1 MIRRR
6 ALLSRTGIQS
16 SCRRLNPEGDMRQ
29 EIIPTIDYR
38 RGRVRILDQTLLPE
52 REEIIELDSPGKV
65 AEAIRS
71 LRVRGAPAI
80 GIAAAYGVLIAIE
93 ELLMRVSAGTAGYRF
108 DRDEGLVGGEIT
120 GADLQKIEAVV
131 GESMRMMSETRPTA
145 ANLFWALERMRDAAV
160 GSDAAELCR
169 NAAGAAFR
177 IHAEEL
183 EIERAI
189 GEQGAPLIGEGMRI
203 LTHCNAG
210 GLATAGYGTALAL
223 LYTAYE
229 AGRRFRVFADETR
242 PLLQGSRLTA
252 WELLRRGIDVTVL
265 CDSAAASLLSSDGID
280 MVLVGADR
288 IAANGDFANKV
299 GTLSLA
305 VLCEKFGVPL
315 YVAAPWSTFDTSL
328 QSGSLIPIE
337 ERPADEVTRF
347 AGVRTAPEGTEVYN
361 PAFDRTPAGLIT
373 AIITEFGIMER
384 PDTVK
389 IADLS
394 RRARR

>member
-1 MIRRR
+1 MRNRTDIPASSRRR
-6 ALLSRTGIQS
+6 DQ
-16 SCRRLNPEGDMRQ
+16 EGGMIQ

-38 RGRVRILDQTLLPE
+38 RGRVRIIDQTLLPE
-52 REEIIELDSPGKV
+52 REEILELRSPGKV

-80 GIAAAYGVLIAIE
+80 GIAAAYGVLVAIE
-93 ELLMRVSAGTAGYRF
+93 EHLMCVSKGSVGYRF
-108 DRDEGLVGGEIT
+108 DREEGLVGGEIT
-120 GADLQKIEAVV
+120 GAELQPLEAVV
-131 GESMRMMSETRPTA
+131 GESIQMMSETRPTA

-160 GSDAAELCR
+160 GSNSAELCR
-169 NAAGAAFR
+169 SAASAAFR
-177 IHAEEL
+177 IHTEEL

-189 GEQGAPLIGEGMRI
+189 GEHGAPLVGEGMRI

-210 GLATAGYGTALAL
+210 GLAAAGYGTALAL

-252 WELLRRGIDVTVL
+252 WELSRKGIDVTVL
-265 CDSAAASLLSSDGID
+265 CDSAAASLLASGEID

-288 IAANGDFANKV
+288 IAANGDVANKV

-305 VLCEKFGVPL
+305 VLCEKFGVPF
-315 YVAAPWSTFDTSL
+315 YVAAPWSTFDTGL

-337 ERPADEVTRF
+337 ERAADEVTRF
-347 AGVRTAPEGTEVYN
+347 AGQRIAPEGTKVYN
-361 PAFDRTPAGLIT
+361 PAFDRTPAELIS
-373 AIITEFGIMER
+373 AIITEYGVIEH
-384 PDTVK
+384 PDKEK
-389 IADLS
+389 IAGLS
-394 RRARR
+394 RRAER